1 LLLAQYITKCL
12 DTGDNFDSS
21 ILMGLKESD
30 DDDEDEKPTTSSP
43 QLDTPTPD
51 HTTMPRRQSRE
62 EEEAIDSLK
71 HTEEAPNVI
80 EEKTAKIN
88 ITDDDESEDVNENVN
103 PTIGAN
109 SMVDVLI
116 AFLRFLPDP
125 VIPITLY
132 KRLLDGTLSPNVDQ
146 VDKLHT
152 CSKLKSFSNH

>member
-1 LLLAQYITKCL
+1 
-12 DTGDNFDSS
+12 
-21 ILMGLKESD
+21 MGLKESD
-30 DDDEDEKPTTSSP
+30 DDEEEDEKPTTSSP

-51 HTTMPRRQSRE
+51 HTTITRRQSRE
-62 EEEAIDSLK
+62 EEEAIESLK
-71 HTEEAPNVI
+71 HAEEAPKII
-80 EEKTAKIN
+80 EEKTAKIS
-88 ITDDDESEDVNENVN
+88 ITDDDESEDVNETVN

-146 VDKLHT
+146 VDELHT
-152 CSKLKSFSNH
+152 CSKL